1 MTILLT
7 GATGFLG
14 SHLLKTLVSKG
25 YKVVVLK
32 RSTSDM
38 WRLKGFEQTFKS
50 YDIDR
55 VPLQKAF
62 EEQPIDTVIHTA
74 WAGVASTDRD
84 NWEVQ
89 IENFYFSKNLI
100 DLSVEF
106 GVKKLICLGSQAEY
120 GYYNEKVGEDFLPSP
135 IEAYGS
141 VKLFTS
147 HYLRNLAKKNHIN
160 WYWIRIFSIIGE
172 NENNSWLL
180 SQVIDSLFANH
191 SIELTEGE
199 QYYDYMYVADF
210 VSAIEK
216 ILSAKEENSGI
227 YNLCTGTP
235 IKIKELLC
243 LIADKLNKDKQLLK
257 FGAIPYRPNQNM
269 FMVGKPQ
276 KFEKTFGNHNLQ
288 PLSITIDKI
297 IKSHKQ

>member
-14 SHLLKTLVSKG
+14 SHLLKALVSKG

-32 RSTSDM
+32 CSTSDM
-38 WRLKGFEQTFKS
+38 WRLKGFENTFIS
-50 YDIDR
+50 YDIDQ
-55 VPLQKAF
+55 VPLQKVF
-62 EEQPIDTVIHTA
+62 QEQPIDTVIHTA

-89 IENFYFSKNLI
+89 IENFYFSKKLI
-100 DLSVEF
+100 DLSVLF
-106 GVKKLICLGSQAEY
+106 NIKKIICLGSQAEY
-120 GYYNEKVGEDFLPSP
+120 GNYNEKVNEDFLPTP
-135 IEAYGS
+135 IGAYAS

-147 HYLRNLAKKNHIN
+147 HYLRNIAQENHIS
-160 WYWIRIFSIIGE
+160 WYWIRVFSIIGE
-172 NENNSWLL
+172 NETQSWLL
-180 SQVIDSLFANH
+180 SQVIKSLLVNN

-216 ILSAKEENSGI
+216 ILSAEKKESGT
-227 YNLCTGTP
+227 YNLCTGIP
-235 IKIKELLC
+235 IKIKDLLC
-243 LIADKLNKDKQLLK
+243 LIADKLNKDKQLLR

-269 FMVGKPQ
+269 FMIGNPQ
-276 KFEKTFGNHNLQ
+276 KYNPYQLQ
-288 PLSITIDKI
+288 
-297 IKSHKQ
+297 